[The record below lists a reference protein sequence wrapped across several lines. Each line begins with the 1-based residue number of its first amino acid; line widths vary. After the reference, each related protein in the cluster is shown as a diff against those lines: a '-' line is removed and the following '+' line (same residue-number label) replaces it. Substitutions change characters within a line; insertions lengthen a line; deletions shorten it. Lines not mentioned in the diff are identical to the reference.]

1 MAASFALRTNYFNE
15 QKSSYLCVWSVV
27 TVRKETAVS
36 WASGS
41 TSWTPQSGELIQI
54 TGQNFHLKDILGIQ
68 VYLTLQ
74 MISVW
79 AAGGLHLHNLTKKK
93 RGLFHEIK
101 TVQIS
106 LRRLSLF
113 VLWYWEWAPSF
124 LCHHEWVK
132 FLNRH
137 LLIIS
142 WQKVELGLKSLNNVL
157 LKPNEMD
164 GWTMEG
170 WNLIVL
176 KDRTRHITCSL
187 PLTGAVFC
195 ITLKLTDDLKEILCF
210 FLNVTVV
217 YNTYRRAWAERVIDD
232 SPLFMTVMWWGSKP
246 SVHLHLDLPQ
256 TTPISGSRHP
266 FA

>member
-1 MAASFALRTNYFNE
+1 MCVVCGHCKKGNSRLLSIWFDLLNSTVWGVNTNYRSELSFKRHTGCTGLFNSTND
-15 QKSSYLCVWSVV
+15 QCLSS
-27 TVRKETAVS
+27 R
-36 WASGS
+36 
-41 TSWTPQSGELIQI
+41 WTPSSQF
-54 TGQNFHLKDILGIQ
+54 N
-68 VYLTLQ
+68 
-74 MISVW
+74 
-79 AAGGLHLHNLTKKK
+79 KKK

-137 LLIIS
+137 LLVIS

-217 YNTYRRAWAERVIDD
+217 YNTYRHAWAERVIDD